1 MLIVINS
8 GLQEPG
14 VCYISIYIILYFLK
28 NCFKL
33 TNLEIRGS
41 QLFQVE
47 ELALVSLDP

>member
-1 MLIVINS
+1 MYVI
-8 GLQEPG
+8 L
-14 VCYISIYIILYFLK
+14 VFTLFSIFF

-41 QLFQVE
+41 QLFRKA